1 MDLSKAQNH
10 GEAAVSLTEIFAV
23 VGLSDEVLS
32 LPESKR
38 EDIFDGVFTAGTQ
51 LMCSVQYNES
61 EKFRRLYELV
71 KNNAV
76 PIKRES
82 VIAKKEDLYDASL
95 EALNL
100 SADEQTNQGRL
111 DDDLI
116 FSHKGDANIHGVAF
130 PWNMI
135 ICGYRDDA

>member
-1 MDLSKAQNH
+1 VN
-10 GEAAVSLTEIFAV
+10 LTEIFAV

-32 LPESKR
+32 LPENTR
-38 EDIFDGVFTAGTQ
+38 EDIFDDVFATGTK
-51 LMCSVQYNES
+51 LMCSEQYSES
-61 EKFRRLYELV
+61 AKFRRLYDLV

-82 VIAKKEDLYDASL
+82 IIAKREDLYDASL
-95 EALNL
+95 QVLNL
-100 SADEQTNQGRL
+100 STDEKAKQGRL

-130 PWNMI
+130 PWSMI
-135 ICGYRDDA
+135 IYGYRGEI